1 MCLCVNV
8 LSVYVC
14 VNMCLYVNVCAC
26 AYMSVSMYAHGFCIL
41 CAELD
46 SEANN

>member
-1 MCLCVNV
+1 MLKAWSLQDEPEHGFHVFMDFMV
-8 LSVYVC
+8 LWT
-14 VNMCLYVNVCAC
+14 L
-26 AYMSVSMYAHGFCIL
+26 YAHGFCIL